1 MSAWGNSWGLAWG
14 NSWGSVGEVVLEHHR
29 ACPERA
35 YLIPADRRSYIMRDD
50 RALEVPAEDRRYTV
64 KGC

>member
-14 NSWGSVGEVVLEHHR
+14 NAWGRTLEHHR
-29 ACPERA
+29 ACPERT
-35 YLIPADRRSYIMRDD
+35 YMIPADDRLYTVQDD
-50 RALEVPAEDRRYTV
+50 RRFVVPPDDRRYTV